1 MFLKQCSGTWLLLLA
16 TICNFCILVLTEL
29 PRPRGVSIPQASL
42 YEDRAGS
49 GQFVC
54 LDGKKVIHRER
65 INDDYCDCD
74 DGSDEPGTA
83 ACPGGSFHC
92 TNAGYKPLSIP
103 SSRVNDGICDCCDA
117 SDEYAS
123 HANCINTCSELG
135 KEDRMREKQR
145 SEMLKMGNQLRLEM
159 SQRGRALKDEQRV
172 RLADLDKSRAEAEA
186 LKQEKATLKSEA
198 EELENAALKVYR
210 DREEE
215 AKKLK
220 EEADAVNNRDE
231 AEETF
236 RKYDSNQN
244 QMLELVELQ
253 TRIVFDRNRD
263 GAVTEDEARFFLDE
277 REQVDFETFVTLCWP
292 RIKPFLMM
300 DSGLFKPPSEE
311 QGEEE
316 VLEET
321 EEAELQ
327 NADLYHLEGSEPNDP
342 TAKDN
347 SYGDDE
353 YPPHNGDEEDEETVD
368 ENEEDEGEDVGEGEV
383 EATRGAEKPAVEY
396 DPATQDLIN
405 KANEARNQYTE
416 ADRHVRE
423 MEQEIRS
430 IKELLDKDYGKE
442 EEFAALNGEC
452 FNFEDREYVYK
463 LCPFDKASQQ
473 PRNGGAETRLG
484 SWDRWN
490 GPGDYSAMLYSN
502 GAPCWNGPQRSALVH
517 LECGLD
523 TRVLSVAEPNRCE
536 YEYRMQTPAACFYQ
550 DDQSNGPKEAHD
562 EL

>member
-1 MFLKQCSGTWLLLLA
+1 MSPKHRSGGWLLLLA
-16 TICNFCILVLTEL
+16 TICNFGILVLTEL
-29 PRPRGVSIPQASL
+29 PRPRGVSISQASL
-42 YEDRAGS
+42 YEDRTGS

-54 LDGKKVIHRER
+54 LDGKKIIHRER
-65 INDDYCDCD
+65 INDDFCDCD

-83 ACPGGSFHC
+83 ACPVGTFHC
-92 TNAGYKPLSIP
+92 TNAGYKPLNIP

-123 HANCINTCSELG
+123 QANCVNTCSELG

-159 SQRGRALKDEQRV
+159 SQRGRALKDEQRA
-172 RLADLDKSRAEAEA
+172 RLVDLDKNRAEAEA
-186 LKQEKATLKSEA
+186 LKQEKATLKAEA

-215 AKKLK
+215 AKRVK
-220 EEADAVNNRDE
+220 EDAEAVSNREE

-244 QMLELVELQ
+244 QMLEIVELQ

-277 REQVDFETFVTLCWP
+277 RDQVDFETFVTLCWP

-300 DSGLFKPPSEE
+300 DSGLFKPP
-311 QGEEE
+311 GEEHE
-316 VLEET
+316 GAIEQT
-321 EEAELQ
+321 EDAELAT
-327 NADLYHLEGSEPNDP
+327 NIAYDLEGSEHDP
-342 TAKDN
+342 AAKD
-347 SYGDDE
+347 SPYVDE
-353 YPPHNGDEEDEETVD
+353 EYLPHNGEEEDEDTMD
-368 ENEEDEGEDVGEGEV
+368 EQDDEEGEDVGEGEI
-383 EATRGAEKPAVEY
+383 EQALAAENPPVEY
-396 DPATQDLIN
+396 DAATQELIN
-405 KANEARNQYTE
+405 KANEARNQYIE

-452 FNFEDREYVYK
+452 FNFEDRE
-463 LCPFDKASQQ
+463 
-473 PRNGGAETRLG
+473 
-484 SWDRWN
+484 
-490 GPGDYSAMLYSN
+490 
-502 GAPCWNGPQRSALVH
+502 
-517 LECGLD
+517 
-523 TRVLSVAEPNRCE
+523 VLSVTEPNRCE
-536 YEYRMQTPAACFYQ
+536 YEYRMQTPAACLYQ
-550 DDQSNGPKEAHD
+550 EEQSSSTKDAHD

>member
-1 MFLKQCSGTWLLLLA
+1 MFPKQCSGAWLLLLA

-65 INDDYCDCD
+65 INDDYCDCE

-83 ACPGGSFHC
+83 ACPNGSFHC

-123 HANCINTCSELG
+123 QANCINTCSELG

-159 SQRGRALKDEQRV
+159 SQRGRALKDEQRA
-172 RLADLDKSRAEAEA
+172 RLADLDKNRAEAEA
-186 LKQEKATLKSEA
+186 LKQEKATMKSEA
-198 EELENAALKVYR
+198 EELENAALKMYR

-220 EEADAVNNRDE
+220 EEAEAVSNRDE

-277 REQVDFETFVTLCWP
+277 RDQVDFETFVTLCWP

-311 QGEEE
+311 GEA
-316 VLEET
+316 LEEI

-327 NADLYHLEGSEPNDP
+327 PDGYDLEGSEPNYP
-342 TAKDN
+342 TVGEN
-347 SYGDDE
+347 SYGADE
-353 YPPHNGDEEDEETVD
+353 YQSHNVEEEDEEETLD

-383 EATRGAEKPAVEY
+383 EATRGAERPPVEY
-396 DPATQDLIN
+396 DPVTQELIN

-484 SWDRWN
+484 TWDRWN
-490 GPGDYSAMLYSN
+490 GPGDYSAMVYSN
-502 GAPCWNGPQRSALVH
+502 GAPCWNGPQRSALVY

-523 TRVLSVAEPNRCE
+523 TRVLSVSEPNRCE

-550 DDQSNGPKEAHD
+550 DDQSNGSKETHD